1 MAWVQERDRLP
12 ESDQGTCKHLNFIH
26 ILCMLYIQGTLVDQ
40 PLAEG
45 TPSQQCA
52 METSPLSSRQLPQKA
67 IQMAGSQQEVG
78 LVPPR

>member
-1 MAWVQERDRLP
+1 VELVGGIVMAWVQERDRLP

-52 METSPLSSRQLPQKA
+52 META
-67 IQMAGSQQEVG
+67 IQLNPTGHPEFQT
-78 LVPPR
+78 PPL